1 MSHSLL
7 NTDKELMH
15 EIAHGNAHAFQLF
28 FSMYKDKVYA
38 YSLSI
43 THSVYYAEEIT
54 QEVFLKAWLN
64 RNAMPELESPEAWI
78 ITVTKNLCFNQ
89 LKKSAR
95 EKCIEILKPG
105 QQEALVV
112 SIEKRIEQ
120 RDLLAKVQKASL
132 LLTPKEQLVYRL
144 NKEQGLKKDEIA
156 KELNI
161 SHHTVKVHLANALR
175 KIRHLLEN
183 YSAAGALLICFFKKI
198 F

>member
-1 MSHSLL
+1 
-7 NTDKELMH
+7 MH
-15 EIAHGNAHAFQLF
+15 EIAHGNTHAFQVF
-28 FSMYKDKVYA
+28 FLMYKDKVYA

-43 THSVYYAEEIT
+43 THSVYCAEEIT

-64 RNAMPELESPEAWI
+64 RETMPELESPEAWI

-95 EKCIEILKPG
+95 EKCIVDLKTD

-120 RDLLAKVQKASL
+120 RDLLAKVQKASQQ
-132 LLTPKEQLVYRL
+132 LTPKEQLVYRL

-175 KIRHLLEN
+175 KIRHLLET
-183 YSAAGALLICFFKKI
+183 YSAAGSLLLFLIKKI
-198 F
+198 I